1 MMVYILN
8 VFQLWSLCEALL
20 SDISQPVSF
29 QAVKLGDRVSITC
42 HIQHDAPRMRVW
54 YKLTTGKRLQ
64 LVASTDTLYNLT
76 IFKAPSQHFLVK
88 AESFKSHLTISK
100 TIQEDTGTY
109 YCGVLTL
116 NKCEFGQ
123 GTFLLIKGT
132 NLISDSVIH
141 QSESQTV
148 QLADSVTLSCS
159 VHSAQCAPEHTSITW
174 MKNSENSAPEMI
186 YSSGNENTC
195 QMAESGEMICVYN
208 LFIWNLTLDDAGT
221 YYCAVTSCG
230 HTMFGN
236 GTTIKIRNARVTK
249 LHDISPAFI
258 ALMLSNIILGI
269 ATLLLAWAHWKNHRK
284 DLKIPSESD
293 GSPQDSQSRSGV
305 IYASV
310 SSAPRISACR
320 SPVKNSQD
328 TVVYSDVR
336 VCQRD

>member
-29 QAVKLGDRVSITC
+29 QAVKLGDRISITC

-76 IFKAPSQHFLVK
+76 IFKEPSQHFLVK

-186 YSSGNENTC
+186 YSSGNENIC

-269 ATLLLAWAHWKNHRK
+269 ATLLLAWAHWKNHGK
-284 DLKIPSESD
+284 GLKSM
-293 GSPQDSQSRSGV
+293 
-305 IYASV
+305 
-310 SSAPRISACR
+310 
-320 SPVKNSQD
+320 
-328 TVVYSDVR
+328 
-336 VCQRD
+336 